1 MSSRRRASRS
11 LLRQLLAWL
20 LVPLIALLAA
30 NAVLGYRSALE
41 TASEAYDRLL
51 LASVRAIA
59 DHVAVENG
67 AIVVDLPYV
76 SLELFESNIQ
86 GRIFYRVVAPDG
98 KTITGYEDLPLP
110 PRPPALNE
118 PAFYR
123 AQYHDEAIYLAALS
137 KPLYDP
143 DIPGAVLIAVGETS
157 ETRQALS
164 RRILMEQLRRE
175 GMLILVAALVVW
187 LGLKGGLRPLMRV
200 RESIAARAA
209 TDVTPIDDSEVQNEV
224 RPLIHAINQHTGRI
238 EQLLAARQRF
248 LADASHQVRTPL
260 AVLRTQAEYGLRQQD
275 PAAMHAVFADL
286 RHTSEQT
293 AHLINQLL
301 ALARAEPNAVA
312 DQAMAPVDLCELAR
326 ATAIEWVPVA
336 REKQID
342 LGFEGPHG
350 GITVHG
356 DKLLLHELIANLID
370 NAIRYG
376 PLGAHVTVRI
386 ARQGDRVTLEVED
399 NGPGIPPAERER
411 VFERFYRGTDAMAD
425 GSGLGLAI
433 VRDVCTA
440 HGATIELAEPAGGRG
455 LRVVVRFAADPAS
468 ANY

>member
-1 MSSRRRASRS
+1 MSSRRRLPRS
-11 LLRQLLAWL
+11 LLQQLLAWL

-59 DHVAVENG
+59 DRVAVENG
-67 AIVVDLPYV
+67 EITVDLPYV

-86 GRIFYRVVAPDG
+86 GRIFYRVTGPNG
-98 KTITGYEDLPLP
+98 KTITGYDDLPLP
-110 PRPPALNE
+110 PGQTGPNQSV
-118 PAFYR
+118 FYR
-123 AQYHDEAIYLAALS
+123 GQYHGEGIYLAAMN

-164 RRILMEQLRRE
+164 QRILLDQLRRE

-187 LGLKGGLRPLMRV
+187 IGLKIGLRPLMRV
-200 RESIAARAA
+200 RERISARAA
-209 TDVTPIDDSEVQNEV
+209 TDVTPIDDGEVQTEV
-224 RPLIHAINQHTGRI
+224 RPLIQAINQHTGRI
-238 EQLLAARQRF
+238 EQLLGARQRF

-260 AVLRTQAEYGLRQQD
+260 AVLRTQIEYGMRQQD

-286 RHTSEQT
+286 HHTSEQT

-301 ALARAEPNAVA
+301 ALARAEPNAVTG
-312 DQAMAPVDLCELAR
+312 QAMAEVDLCELAR

-336 REKQID
+336 RKKHID
-342 LGFEGPHG
+342 LGFEGPDA

-370 NAIRYG
+370 NAIRYS
-376 PLGAHVTVRI
+376 PPAARVTVRV
-386 ARQGDRVTLEVED
+386 AQSGEGVQLEVED
-399 NGPGIPPAERER
+399 NGPGIPVSERER
-411 VFERFYRGTDAMAD
+411 VFERFYRGVNADAD

-433 VRDVCTA
+433 ARDVCTA
-440 HGATIELAEPAGGRG
+440 HGAAIQLSEPEGGKG
-455 LRVVVRFAADPAS
+455 LLMGVRFAANAAS
-468 ANY
+468 A